1 MTVDTYAENRVNTEI
16 EDTAPKVAESALGRD
31 AAKLQI
37 ALLCLRHYSLGPNP
51 QAAIDALRQVEAIER
66 EQPDIPTLCDKL
78 PE

>member
-1 MTVDTYAENRVNTEI
+1 MFTCRHDNEP
-16 EDTAPKVAESALGRD
+16 EDCPQCGTGSD

-37 ALLCLRHYSLGPNP
+37 ALLTLRHYSLGPNP

-66 EQPDIPTLCDKL
+66 EQPDISTLCDKL

>member
-1 MTVDTYAENRVNTEI
+1 MN
-16 EDTAPKVAESALGRD
+16 PD

-78 PE
+78 PG